1 MGRTKSLYYMMAVAA
16 MMGMMSSN
24 NMFGLPYSKKTLPKD
39 EPGVPVGMKMWR
51 FSDGD
56 KVIAKN
62 FREANEIH
70 KMNKKNGK
78 CKGRKR

>member
-1 MGRTKSLYYMMAVAA
+1 MYKEIDMGRTKSLFTMAMMMAMIA
-16 MMGMMSSN
+16 GDDKI
-24 NMFGLPYSKKTLPKD
+24 FGIPRSMKISKPK
-39 EPGVPVGMKMWR
+39 PVIPAGMKMWR

-70 KMNKKNGK
+70 KRNKK
-78 CKGRKR
+78 R